1 MAKILII
8 DDDAAIRYTV
18 GEICKFAGW
27 EAIEA
32 ENGARGL
39 ELFTRHHPDLVLV
52 DYHMPALDGLE
63 TVTRLRELD
72 PYTPIIVLTVDER
85 QEICDAFL
93 AAGASDFALKP
104 IKAPD
109 LIARLRVH
117 LQYGQL
123 RREQAVELPKGM
135 SASTLEV
142 IAAFLRRQTEPL
154 TIEEIQTGVELA
166 YPTVHRYLMYLVQ
179 QGRVV
184 ICCDYGRVGRP
195 RNKYIWQRD

>member
-1 MAKILII
+1 MPKVLII
-8 DDDAAIRYTV
+8 DDDAAIRYTAA
-18 GEICKFAGW
+18 EICRFAGW
-27 EAIEA
+27 EAIAA
-32 ENGARGL
+32 ENGAQGL
-39 ELFTRHHPDLVLV
+39 ELFTRHHPELVLV

-63 TVTRLRELD
+63 TVTRLRELE
-72 PYTPIIVLTVDER
+72 PYTPIVVLTVDER

-117 LQYGQL
+117 LQYCQL
-123 RREQAVELPKGM
+123 RREQEVELPKGM
-135 SASTLEV
+135 SANTLDV
-142 IAAFLRRQTEPL
+142 IAAFLRRQEEPL
-154 TIEEIQTGVELA
+154 SIEEIQSGVELA

-179 QGRVV
+179 QGKVA

-195 RNKYIWQRD
+195 RNKYIWQKD